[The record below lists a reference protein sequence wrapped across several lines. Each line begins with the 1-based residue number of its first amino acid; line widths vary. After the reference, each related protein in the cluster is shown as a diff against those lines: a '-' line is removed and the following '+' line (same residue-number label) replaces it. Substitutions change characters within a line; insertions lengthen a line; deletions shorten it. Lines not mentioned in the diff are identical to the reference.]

1 MESVHVVGI
10 TVTILISVYY
20 IVVSNQL
27 DRIEEKLNN
36 IQKQLTT
43 QTNTKNDA
51 LDVR

>member
-10 TVTILISVYY
+10 MVTILIVVYH
-20 IVVSNQL
+20 IVLSNKL

-43 QTNTKNDA
+43 QTNAKNDA
-51 LDVR
+51 LNER

>member
-10 TVTILISVYY
+10 MVTILIMVYHLV
-20 IVVSNQL
+20 ISNKL

-36 IQKQLTT
+36 IQNQLIT
-43 QTNTKNDA
+43 QTNEKNDA

>member
-10 TVTILISVYY
+10 TITILIVVYHL
-20 IVVSNQL
+20 VLCNKL
-27 DRIEEKLNN
+27 DRIEEKLDN

-43 QTNTKNDA
+43 QTNAKNNA